1 MSKACLE
8 EPTRTARIDLSNIV
22 ARRHQA
28 VARKL
33 SAELTEDATAW

>member
-1 MSKACLE
+1 LALE
-8 EPTRTARIDLSNIV
+8 EPTRTARIDLSNTVI

-28 VARKL
+28 VARKM